1 MEFTWTNDVA
11 DGSVLKNH
19 ALSNALMEHAALDF
33 VCAQFTT
40 PVDGF
45 GKKMG
50 ETVTLQ
56 HYKPLDVPTSAVL
69 SETNRIPI
77 DKLEMGSR
85 AITVSEWGRGVQYTS
100 LADNLSKFSPKDVV
114 QKKLLEQMK
123 NVIDNGAAAAF
134 NTAKIAF
141 QPTSLTGGTFDT
153 DGTPST
159 TATANLTVAHL
170 GLIRDY
176 MASSIHC
183 PFYKGNHYIGI
194 FATKSLRGIKDDRYF
209 QTWNQYLRKGDVI
222 FNSEVGMVESIRLV
236 ECTNASAFTNGV
248 GTGSV
253 LGEGVVFGD
262 EAVAQVEVETPHL
275 LADPN
280 YQSDFGRIKAV
291 AWYGIL
297 AYATWWD
304 SADDREAKIIRVTS
318 A

>member
-1 MEFTWTNDVA
+1 MEFTWTNDVT
-11 DGSVLKNH
+11 DGSVLKCH
-19 ALSNALMEHAALDF
+19 AMSNALLEHAAQDL
-33 VCAQFTT
+33 VCAQFAT

-50 ETVTLQ
+50 ETVTLY
-56 HYKPLDVPTSAVL
+56 HFKPLDVPSDATL
-69 SETNRIPI
+69 KETNRIPI
-77 DKLEMGSR
+77 DKIEMGSR

-100 LADNLSKFSPKDVV
+100 LSENLSKFSPRDAV
-114 QKKLLEQMK
+114 QKKLTEQMQF
-123 NVIDNGAAAAF
+123 VIDNAVADAF
-134 NTAKIAF
+134 ATAKIAF

-159 TATANLTVAHL
+159 TATHNLTVAHL
-170 GLIRDY
+170 AAIRDY
-176 MASSIHC
+176 MASTIHV
-183 PFYKGNHYIGI
+183 PFYKKNHYIGI

-209 QTWNQYLRKGDVI
+209 QAWNQYLQKGDVL
-222 FNSEVGMVESIRLV
+222 FNSEVGMVESIRLI
-236 ECTNASAFTNGV
+236 ENTNASAFTNGV

-262 EAVAQVEVETPHL
+262 EAIAQVEVETPEL
-275 LADPN
+275 RADPN

-291 AWYGIL
+291 AWYGVM

>member
-19 ALSNALMEHAALDF
+19 ALSSKLMEHATLDF
-33 VCAQFTT
+33 ICAQFVT
-40 PVDGF
+40 PVEGF

-50 ETVTLQ
+50 ETVTLP
-56 HYKPLDVPTSAVL
+56 HYKPLTVPTSAVL

-100 LADNLSKFSPKDVV
+100 LAENLSKFAPSDVV
-114 QKKLLEQMK
+114 QKKLLEQMN
-123 NVIDNGAAAAF
+123 NVIDNAVAAAF
-134 NTAKIAF
+134 KTAKIAF

-159 TATANLTVAHL
+159 TATQNLTVAHL
-170 GLIRDY
+170 ALIRDY
-176 MASSIHC
+176 LAATIHA
-183 PFYKGNHYIGI
+183 PFYKGNHYVGI
-194 FATKSLRGIKDDRYF
+194 FATKSMRGIKDDRYF

-222 FNSEVGMVESIRLV
+222 FNSEIGMVESIRLI

-262 EAVAQVEVETPHL
+262 EAVAEVEVETPEL
-275 LADPN
+275 RASPD

-291 AWYGIL
+291 AWYGVM
-297 AYATWWD
+297 AYGTWWD
-304 SADDREAKIIRVTS
+304 TANDREAKIIRIAS

>member
-11 DGSVLKNH
+11 DGSVLKSH
-19 ALSNALMEHAALDF
+19 AMSNKLLEAASLDF
-33 VCAQFTT
+33 VCAQFVT
-40 PVDGF
+40 PLDGF

-56 HYKPLDVPTSAVL
+56 YYEPLPVPTSAVL
-69 SETNRIPI
+69 SEANRIPV
-77 DKLEMGSR
+77 DKLVTGTR
-85 AITVSEWGRGVQYTS
+85 AITVSEYGRAVQYTS

-114 QKKLLEQMK
+114 QKKLIEQMK
-123 NVIDNGAAAAF
+123 NVIDNAVAAAF
-134 NTAKIAF
+134 KTAKIAF

-159 TATANLTVAHL
+159 TATQNLTVAHL
-170 GLIRDY
+170 ALIRDY
-176 MASSIHC
+176 LASSIHA
-183 PFYKGNHYIGI
+183 PFYNGNHYVGI
-194 FATKSLRGIKDDRYF
+194 FATKSMRGIKDDRYF

-222 FNSEVGMVESIRLV
+222 FNSEIGMCESIRLV
-236 ECTNASAFTNGV
+236 ECTNGSAFTNGV

-262 EAVAQVEVETPHL
+262 EAVAQVEVETPEL
-275 LADPN
+275 RADPN

-291 AWYGIL
+291 AWYGIM
-297 AYATWWD
+297 AYAPYWD
-304 SADDREAKIIRVTS
+304 SADDREAKIIRVAS